1 MSYIYGTLD
10 QHARKNQLY
19 QFRVGLTNVLVVTDV
34 AARGIDIPVLANVIN
49 FTLPASSKIFIHRVG
64 RTARAGNKGWAYS
77 IVNEKELPYLL
88 DLELFLGKKILLTSM
103 HEAKVEMLKN
113 H

>member
-1 MSYIYGTLD
+1 M
-10 QHARKNQLY
+10 
-19 QFRVGLTNVLVVTDV
+19 F

-88 DLELFLGKKILLTSM
+88 DLELFWVRKFYLHQCTKQKW
-103 HEAKVEMLKN
+103 KC
-113 H
+113 